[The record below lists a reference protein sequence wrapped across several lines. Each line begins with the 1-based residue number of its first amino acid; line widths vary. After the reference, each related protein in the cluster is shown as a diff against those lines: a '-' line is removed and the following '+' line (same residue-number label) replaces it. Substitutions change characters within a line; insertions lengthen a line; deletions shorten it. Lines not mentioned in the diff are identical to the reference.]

1 MEGEFGFVVTGTSG
15 LLGGRVAELLDREE
29 KSTVS
34 LGRTAPTHNL
44 EKIRHITSDFST
56 QGIANGL
63 PSGATFIHLA
73 QSRHYSD
80 FPAQAKEIF
89 SVNVASTIALAS
101 SALETS
107 AKTFLLASTG
117 GVYRGSLQP
126 LTEDS
131 RVEPQDGLSFYVSSK
146 LSAEMLLNGYSDLF
160 NVIIPRYFFIYG
172 PGQSGNML
180 VPRLISKVL
189 RGEEIIVDGAS
200 GVSVNPIFAEDA
212 AQATL
217 LAAARELTGILNIS
231 GNESVT
237 IVDLVDLIG
246 DLVGIRPKI
255 KRSGKP
261 VLHNLVGDN
270 TKMSSSVWEPLVDLR
285 RGITL
290 TLEKDFRNF

>member
-1 MEGEFGFVVTGTSG
+1 MEGGFGFVVTGTSG
-15 LLGGRVAELLDREE
+15 LLGGRLAELLDHED
-29 KSTVS
+29 KNTVS
-34 LGRTAPTHNL
+34 LGRTAPKHNL
-44 EKIRHITSDFST
+44 KKIHHITSDFST
-56 QGIANGL
+56 QGIPNGL

-80 FPAQAKEIF
+80 FPANAKEIF
-89 SVNVASTIALAS
+89 SVNVASTIDLAS

-117 GVYRGSLQP
+117 GVYRGSLEP

-131 RVEPQDGLSFYVSSK
+131 RVEPQDGLSFYISSK
-146 LSAEMLLNGYSDLF
+146 LSAEMLVNGYSDLF
-160 NVIIPRYFFIYG
+160 NVIIARYFFIYG

-180 VPRLISKVL
+180 IPRLISKVL
-189 RGEEIIVDGAS
+189 RGEEIIVDGTT
-200 GVSVNPIFAEDA
+200 GVSMNPIFVEDA

-217 LAAARELTGILNIS
+217 RAAAEGLTGILNIS
-231 GNESVT
+231 GNEIFSL
-237 IVDLVDLIG
+237 VDIVDLIG

-270 TKMSSSVWEPLVDLR
+270 TRMSSSVWEPLVDLR
-285 RGITL
+285 RGIAL
-290 TLEKDFRNF
+290 MLEKDFRRL